1 MQSSSKLCYSISP
14 GSMLAAA
21 APASRCKAQPKPCD
35 TVLAS
40 CWLQSLKT
48 QTIGAEG
55 LIICSNLW
63 GEDELGQHRD
73 KKYKTNSAPLLLM
86 GYSVCVEGSWGGE
99 EGGQGVHIILSAFQ
113 MTASTLNKRL
123 SLLSEPRD
131 VTHITA
137 GSSTC
142 VPVCDSAETR
152 HTHKKKKKQHSQTTP
167 QFFSPPN
174 TQKACLLD
182 GLWVCCFLSTQQLW
196 AVCGRHLAERSS
208 CLTSG
213 LSDSIGNYQNHCEAL
228 RAGVTCRWYI
238 QSCPN
243 SFLDSGWCEDSVMNM
258 WSTKTRH

>member
-131 VTHITA
+131 VTHYRRLFH
-137 GSSTC
+137 
-142 VPVCDSAETR
+142 VCARVWLSR
-152 HTHKKKKKQHSQTTP
+152 NQTHKKKKRAAQPNDTTI
-167 QFFSPPN
+167 FFPS
-174 TQKACLLD
+174 
-182 GLWVCCFLSTQQLW
+182 
-196 AVCGRHLAERSS
+196 
-208 CLTSG
+208 
-213 LSDSIGNYQNHCEAL
+213 
-228 RAGVTCRWYI
+228 
-238 QSCPN
+238 
-243 SFLDSGWCEDSVMNM
+243 
-258 WSTKTRH
+258 

>member
-1 MQSSSKLCYSISP
+1 MWVKATFNSVQSSSKLCYSIRP

-21 APASRCKAQPKPCD
+21 APASRCKARPKPCD

-40 CWLQSLKT
+40 CWLQSLRT

-55 LIICSNLW
+55 LIICSNLG

-73 KKYKTNSAPLLLM
+73 KKYKRNSAPLLLM

-99 EGGQGVHIILSAFQ
+99 EGGQGIHIILSALR
-113 MTASTLNKRL
+113 MTASTLSKRL

-152 HTHKKKKKQHSQTTP
+152 HTDQKKKKKQHSQTTP
-167 QFFSPPN
+167 QFFFPS
-174 TQKACLLD
+174 
-182 GLWVCCFLSTQQLW
+182 
-196 AVCGRHLAERSS
+196 
-208 CLTSG
+208 
-213 LSDSIGNYQNHCEAL
+213 
-228 RAGVTCRWYI
+228 
-238 QSCPN
+238 
-243 SFLDSGWCEDSVMNM
+243 
-258 WSTKTRH
+258 

>member
-40 CWLQSLKT
+40 CWLQSLRT
-48 QTIGAEG
+48 QTIWAEG

-73 KKYKTNSAPLLLM
+73 KKYKRNSAPLLLM

-113 MTASTLNKRL
+113 MSASTLNKRL

-152 HTHKKKKKQHSQTTP
+152 HTQKKKKSSTAKRHHN
-167 QFFSPPN
+167 FFP
-174 TQKACLLD
+174 LLIPRKP
-182 GLWVCCFLSTQQLW
+182 VCWMDCECAAS
-196 AVCGRHLAERSS
+196 CPHNSS
-208 CLTSG
+208 EQYVADIW
-213 LSDSIGNYQNHCEAL
+213 LSDLLVWLAVYRTLLETIRITVKHWGQ
-228 RAGVTCRWYI
+228 G
-238 QSCPN
+238 
-243 SFLDSGWCEDSVMNM
+243 
-258 WSTKTRH
+258 